1 MTGSADGRQAMATP
15 TPGRVLIVAS
25 SDANRRR
32 WSTDLDRLG
41 YKTAGVTAL
50 DEALHV
56 LELAGDRFR
65 AVVLDAGLPRQT
77 CEDLLSHLR
86 TSGQLDELAIVM
98 VGGELDDIQRPPDLG
113 VDDYVVEP
121 ASPALLAARISAALD
136 LKQLR
141 EQLHAQRRTIAHLEK
156 QADDLVRVIL
166 PLGVALSAEPDLA
179 RLLERILLEAKL
191 LCNADAGT
199 LYLPMEDGRL
209 AFTMMQTTSLG
220 LALGGT
226 TGKPIPFAPL
236 PLHDANGEPNFHNV
250 ATRVALTKQTISIP
264 DVYHAQDFDF
274 SGTKAFD
281 RENNY
286 RSISVLT
293 VPMRNHDNDVI
304 GVLQLLN
311 AQDPETGQ
319 VIRFSSYL
327 EQVVESLASQAA
339 VALHNHLLLER
350 SKKLVKIE
358 RDMEIA
364 RQIQTD
370 FLPAKLVQPSGW
382 EIAAAF
388 HPAREVAGDFYDIFE
403 LPSKHLCFVVADVC
417 DKGVGAA
424 LFMALIRSLVRAF
437 TETSVLGCGSVLDAD
452 SPTFRQ
458 MATLQ
463 ARLKALD
470 TLVLVNEYL
479 IRNHG
484 QVNMFATM
492 FLGMLDEDT
501 GTLTYVNAG
510 HNPPLLVRGGH
521 RVEELAPTG
530 PAVGV
535 FPGGNFVN
543 RQVTLEP
550 GDHLLAYTDGVT
562 EARAADS
569 TFFTVERLRDLVAEP
584 APSAATLLARIE
596 QQLRAHAAG
605 AEQYDDITMLALRRK
620 PSAES

>member
-1 MTGSADGRQAMATP
+1 MQTH
-15 TPGRVLIVAS
+15 GRVLILAS
-25 SDANRRR
+25 TDANRRR
-32 WSTDLDRLG
+32 WSADLDQLG
-41 YKTAGVTAL
+41 YKTAGVVAA
-50 DEALHV
+50 DEALRLLEFSGERFSAV
-56 LELAGDRFR
+56 L
-65 AVVLDAGLPRQT
+65 LDAGLPRWT
-77 CEDLLSHLR
+77 REDLLIRLKA
-86 TSGQLDELAIVM
+86 SGQVEDLAVIM
-98 VGGELDDIQRPPDLG
+98 VGGELDELQRHLDLG
-113 VDDYVVEP
+113 VDDYVLEP
-121 ASPALLAARISAALD
+121 TSPAVLCARIRTALH

-141 EQLHAQRRTIAHLEK
+141 EQLRSQGRTIAHLEK
-156 QADDLVRVIL
+156 QVDDLVRGIL

-209 AFTMMQTTSLG
+209 GFAMMQTTSLG

-226 TGKPIPFAPL
+226 TGKPIPFPPL
-236 PLHDANGEPNFHNV
+236 AFRDENGEPNFRNMV
-250 ATRVALTKQTISIP
+250 TRAALIKETINIP
-264 DVYHAQDFDF
+264 DVYHAEDFDF
-274 SGTKAFD
+274 SATKAFD

-293 VPMRNHDNDVI
+293 VPMKNHENEVI

-311 AQDPETGQ
+311 AQDQETGR

-327 EQVVESLASQAA
+327 QQVVESLASQAA
-339 VALHNHLLLER
+339 VALHNHLLLDR

-358 RDMEIA
+358 RDIEIG
-364 RQIQTD
+364 RQIQID
-370 FLPAKLVQPSGW
+370 FLPAKLVQPPGW

-388 HPAREVAGDFYDIFE
+388 HPARDVAGDFYDVFE
-403 LPSKHLCFVVADVC
+403 LPSKHLCFVIADVC

-424 LFMALIRSLVRAF
+424 LFMALIRSLIRAF
-437 TETSVLGCGSVLDAD
+437 SETTSVVSSVLTLNAD

-492 FLGMLDEDT
+492 FLAILDEDA
-501 GTLTYVNAG
+501 GTVTYVNAG
-510 HNPPLLVRGGH
+510 HNPPLLVRSGE
-521 RVEELAPTG
+521 RVEELPPTG
-530 PAVGV
+530 PAVGIL
-535 FPGGNFVN
+535 PGGHFVN
-543 RQVTLEP
+543 RQVALEP
-550 GDHLLAYTDGVT
+550 GDHLLLYTDGVT
-562 EARAADS
+562 ESRAADGA
-569 TFFTVERLRDLVAEP
+569 FFTAERLRALVKEP
-584 APSAATLLARIE
+584 VPSAQTLLERIQE
-596 QQLRAHAAG
+596 RLRAHAAG

-620 PSAES
+620 STAEG